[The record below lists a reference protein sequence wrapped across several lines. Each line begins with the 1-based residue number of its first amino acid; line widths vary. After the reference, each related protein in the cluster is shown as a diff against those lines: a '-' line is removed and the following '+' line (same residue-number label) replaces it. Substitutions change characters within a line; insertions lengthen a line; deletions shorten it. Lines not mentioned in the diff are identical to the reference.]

1 MNTAASVNALLLLTA
16 HLRSRLL
23 CPPRRLAYHRYPA
36 EQWPLLEPGPLRDAF
51 MGAGSNSK
59 QNTIAS
65 IDWTITLMLF
75 SSILSVLNYPD
86 EMAVRCAGPP
96 PIPTSP
102 ASPTTLP
109 QPHHPPCPSL
119 QVVRLRCDTKGYFN
133 WRDQYAAAAQA
144 RTHSPRPPSQA
155 HHSAGYHPRYIGAM
169 NIRAHRR
176 DLNVADRWLAF
187 QSTRDRF
194 KEAVRVRWRQATAR
208 LRGAPPPSPPPSFGT
223 PISPGKGPSRRGEP
237 SATAPHTPRGEELAA
252 QAVACGH
259 LGESGRSPRST
270 GGGGKTT
277 PSS

>member
-23 CPPRRLAYHRYPA
+23 CPPRRLAYHRDPA

-109 QPHHPPCPSL
+109 QPHHPPCPPL
-119 QVVRLRCDTKGYFN
+119 TL
-133 WRDQYAAAAQA
+133 AQ
-144 RTHSPRPPSQA
+144 P
-155 HHSAGYHPRYIGAM
+155 
-169 NIRAHRR
+169 
-176 DLNVADRWLAF
+176 
-187 QSTRDRF
+187 
-194 KEAVRVRWRQATAR
+194 
-208 LRGAPPPSPPPSFGT
+208 
-223 PISPGKGPSRRGEP
+223 
-237 SATAPHTPRGEELAA
+237 
-252 QAVACGH
+252 
-259 LGESGRSPRST
+259 
-270 GGGGKTT
+270 
-277 PSS
+277 